1 MKVLVIGSEGQLGS
15 EFQKISKSY
24 DSLSWFF
31 STIKTL
37 DLLRLETINSFLN
50 NINPTVIIN
59 CAAYT
64 NVDKAETESKLANTI
79 NYKAVDIISKWT
91 SENNKK
97 LIHVS
102 TDYVF
107 DGLSNIP
114 LSENSKT
121 KPVNEYGSSKL
132 KGEIAC
138 LKNDSNSIVI
148 RTSWL
153 YSSFGKNFVKTMID
167 LMKKN
172 NSVKVVNDQIG
183 SPTYAYDLAKVI
195 IEIIMNSENK
205 SGLFHYSNEG
215 EISWFEFA
223 RSIKELYNLD
233 CEIIGVSS
241 KEFKTL
247 AKRPK
252 YSLLNK
258 SKIKTTFNLEIPNYK
273 QSLKNCIKLLKMKRN
288 ILVTGG
294 AGFIGSHLVRL
305 LVNKYPTYHIINM
318 DLLTYAGNLENLK
331 DIEHKENYSFVK
343 CDICDFKKVK
353 QVFVDYKIDSSN
365 SLSGRIS
372 CRSFY

>member
-1 MKVLVIGSEGQLGS
+1 MKILVIGSDGQLGL
-15 EFQKISKSY
+15 EFQKISNSFG
-24 DSLSWFF
+24 SLSWIF

-50 NINPTVIIN
+50 NINPTVILN

-64 NVDKAETESKLANTI
+64 NVDKAETEPKLVNTI
-79 NYKAVDIISKWT
+79 NYMAVDIISKWT

-97 LIHVS
+97 LIHIS

-107 DGLSNIP
+107 DGLSKLP

-132 KGEIAC
+132 KGEVAC
-138 LKNDSNSIVI
+138 LKNDPNSIVI

-172 NSVKVVNDQIG
+172 NTVKVVNDQTG
-183 SPTYAYDLAKVI
+183 SPTYANDLAKVI
-195 IEIIMNSENK
+195 IEIILNNKNK

-223 RSIKELYNLD
+223 KSISELYNLN
-233 CEIIGVSS
+233 CEIVGVSS
-241 KEFKTL
+241 KEFKTP

-258 SKIKTTFNLEIPNYK
+258 SKIKTIFNLEIPYYK
-273 QSLKNCIKLLKMKRN
+273 QSLKSCIE
-288 ILVTGG
+288 
-294 AGFIGSHLVRL
+294 
-305 LVNKYPTYHIINM
+305 IIKNE
-318 DLLTYAGNLENLK
+318 A
-331 DIEHKENYSFVK
+331 
-343 CDICDFKKVK
+343 
-353 QVFVDYKIDSSN
+353 
-365 SLSGRIS
+365 
-372 CRSFY
+372 

>member
-1 MKVLVIGSEGQLGS
+1 MKILVIGSEGQLGS

-24 DSLSWFF
+24 NSLSWIF
-31 STIKTL
+31 STINSL
-37 DLLRLETINSFLN
+37 DLSRLETISSFLD
-50 NINPTVIIN
+50 NINPSSIIN

-64 NVDKAETESKLANTI
+64 AVEKAEAETKLANTI
-79 NYKAVDIISKWT
+79 NYRAVKIISKWT
-91 SENNKK
+91 SENKKK
-97 LIHVS
+97 LIHIS

-114 LSENSKT
+114 LTENSKT

-132 KGEIAC
+132 KGEVAC
-138 LKNDSNSIVI
+138 LKNDPNSIVI

-195 IEIIMNSENK
+195 IEIILNNKNK

-215 EISWFEFA
+215 ELSWYEFA
-223 RSIKELYNLD
+223 KSIKEFYKLD

-241 KEFKTL
+241 KEFKTI

-273 QSLKNCIKLLKMKRN
+273 ESLKDCIE
-288 ILVTGG
+288 
-294 AGFIGSHLVRL
+294 
-305 LVNKYPTYHIINM
+305 IIKNE
-318 DLLTYAGNLENLK
+318 A
-331 DIEHKENYSFVK
+331 
-343 CDICDFKKVK
+343 
-353 QVFVDYKIDSSN
+353 
-365 SLSGRIS
+365 
-372 CRSFY
+372 

>member
-15 EFQKISKSY
+15 EFKNISKNY
-24 DSLSWFF
+24 DNILWFF
-31 STIKTL
+31 SITKVL
-37 DLLRLETINSFLN
+37 DLTNLNSINDYLN

-64 NVDKAETESKLANTI
+64 NVDKAEKEIELANII
-79 NYKAVDIISKWT
+79 NYKAVEVISHWT
-91 SENNKK
+91 SDNNKK
-97 LIHVS
+97 LVHVS

-107 DGLSNIP
+107 DGLSNMP

-121 KPVNEYGSSKL
+121 KPLNEYGSSKL
-132 KGEIAC
+132 KGEITC

-195 IEIIMNSENK
+195 IDIIMKSKNK

-215 EISWFEFA
+215 EISWYQFA
-223 RSIKELYNLD
+223 RLIKDLCNLD

-241 KEFKTL
+241 KDFKTI

-252 YSLLNK
+252 YSLLDK
-258 SKIKTTFNLEIPNYK
+258 TKIKKTFNLEIPNYK
-273 QSLKNCIKLLKMKRN
+273 QSLEDCIKVIKN
-288 ILVTGG
+288 E
-294 AGFIGSHLVRL
+294 A
-305 LVNKYPTYHIINM
+305 
-318 DLLTYAGNLENLK
+318 
-331 DIEHKENYSFVK
+331 
-343 CDICDFKKVK
+343 
-353 QVFVDYKIDSSN
+353 
-365 SLSGRIS
+365 
-372 CRSFY
+372 

>member
-15 EFQKISKSY
+15 EIKNFSKTQNSIS
-24 DSLSWFF
+24 WVF
-31 STIKTL
+31 SSIKTL
-37 DLLRLETINSFLN
+37 DLLNLNSIDNYLN
-50 NINPTVIIN
+50 KINPTVVIN

-64 NVDKAETESKLANTI
+64 NVDKAEKEF
-79 NYKAVDIISKWT
+79 YKADIINHKAPELISRWT
-91 SENNKK
+91 NKK
-97 LIHVS
+97 NRKLIQIS

-107 DGLSNIP
+107 DGLSNIS

-138 LKNDSNSIVI
+138 LKNDPNSIII

-153 YSSFGKNFVKTMID
+153 YSSFGKNFVKTMIS
-167 LMKKN
+167 LMKN
-172 NSVKVVNDQIG
+172 NNTVKVVNDQIG
-183 SPTYAYDLAKVI
+183 SPTYANDLAKFI
-195 IEIIMNSENK
+195 IEIIMNSKNK

-223 RSIKELYNLD
+223 KSIKELYNLD

-273 QSLKNCIKLLKMKRN
+273 QSLKNCIE
-288 ILVTGG
+288 
-294 AGFIGSHLVRL
+294 
-305 LVNKYPTYHIINM
+305 IIKNE
-318 DLLTYAGNLENLK
+318 A
-331 DIEHKENYSFVK
+331 
-343 CDICDFKKVK
+343 
-353 QVFVDYKIDSSN
+353 
-365 SLSGRIS
+365 
-372 CRSFY
+372 

>member
-1 MKVLVIGSEGQLGS
+1 MKVLVIGSNGQLGL
-15 EFQKISKSY
+15 EFQKISNIY
-24 DSLSWFF
+24 DSLSWVF

-37 DLLRLETINSFLN
+37 DVSRLDTISHFLN
-50 NINPTVIIN
+50 NINPTIIIN

-64 NVDKAETESKLANTI
+64 SVDKAESESKLANII
-79 NYKAVDIISKWT
+79 NFKAVDIISRWT
-91 SENNKK
+91 SDNNKK

-121 KPVNEYGSSKL
+121 KPVNEYGRSKL
-132 KGEIAC
+132 KGEVAC
-138 LKNDSNSIVI
+138 LKNDPSSIVI

-153 YSSFGKNFVKTMID
+153 YSSFGKNFVKTMIE

-195 IEIIMNSENK
+195 IKIIMNDKNK

-223 RSIKELYNLD
+223 KSIKEFYNLD
-233 CEIIGVSS
+233 CIIIGVSS

-247 AKRPK
+247 AKRPQ

-273 QSLKNCIKLLKMKRN
+273 QSLKNCIEIIRN
-288 ILVTGG
+288 E
-294 AGFIGSHLVRL
+294 A
-305 LVNKYPTYHIINM
+305 
-318 DLLTYAGNLENLK
+318 
-331 DIEHKENYSFVK
+331 
-343 CDICDFKKVK
+343 
-353 QVFVDYKIDSSN
+353 
-365 SLSGRIS
+365 
-372 CRSFY
+372 

>member
-1 MKVLVIGSEGQLGS
+1 MKILVIGSNGQLGL
-15 EFQKISKSY
+15 EFQKISNSY

-37 DLLRLETINSFLN
+37 DLLRLDTISSFLN
-50 NINPTVIIN
+50 DINPSVIIN

-64 NVDKAETESKLANTI
+64 SVDKAETESELADII
-79 NYKAVDIISKWT
+79 NHEAVDIISRWT
-91 SENNKK
+91 SDNNKK

-107 DGLSNIP
+107 DGLSKLP
-114 LSENSKT
+114 LSENSNT
-121 KPVNEYGSSKL
+121 NPINQYGDSKL
-132 KGEIAC
+132 KGEQVC
-138 LKNDSNSIVI
+138 LKNDANSVVI

-172 NSVKVVNDQIG
+172 KSVKVVNDQIG

-195 IEIIMNSENK
+195 LKIIVNYKNE
-205 SGLFHYSNEG
+205 SGLFHYSNDG
-215 EISWFEFA
+215 EISWFDFA

-233 CEIIGVSS
+233 CKIIGLSS

-273 QSLKNCIKLLKMKRN
+273 QSLKNCIE
-288 ILVTGG
+288 
-294 AGFIGSHLVRL
+294 
-305 LVNKYPTYHIINM
+305 IIKNE
-318 DLLTYAGNLENLK
+318 A
-331 DIEHKENYSFVK
+331 
-343 CDICDFKKVK
+343 
-353 QVFVDYKIDSSN
+353 
-365 SLSGRIS
+365 
-372 CRSFY
+372 

>member
-15 EFQKISKSY
+15 EFKNISKNY
-24 DSLSWFF
+24 DNILWLF
-31 STIKTL
+31 STIKVL
-37 DLLRLETINSFLN
+37 DLTNLNSINDYLN

-64 NVDKAETESKLANTI
+64 SVDKAETESKLADFI
-79 NYKAVDIISKWT
+79 NHMAVDIISRWT
-91 SENNKK
+91 SDNNKK
-97 LIHVS
+97 LIHIS

-107 DGLSNIP
+107 DGLSKLP

-138 LKNDSNSIVI
+138 LKNDPNSMVI

-172 NSVKVVNDQIG
+172 NTVKVVNDQIG

-195 IEIIMNSENK
+195 IEIIMCSENK

-215 EISWFEFA
+215 ETSWFEFA

-233 CEIIGVSS
+233 CKIIGVSS

-273 QSLKNCIKLLKMKRN
+273 QSLKNCIE
-288 ILVTGG
+288 
-294 AGFIGSHLVRL
+294 
-305 LVNKYPTYHIINM
+305 IIKNE
-318 DLLTYAGNLENLK
+318 A
-331 DIEHKENYSFVK
+331 
-343 CDICDFKKVK
+343 
-353 QVFVDYKIDSSN
+353 
-365 SLSGRIS
+365 
-372 CRSFY
+372 

>member
-1 MKVLVIGSEGQLGS
+1 MKVLVIGSDGQLGL
-15 EFQKISKSY
+15 EFQKISNSY

-37 DLLRLETINSFLN
+37 DLLKLETINSFLS

-64 NVDKAETESKLANTI
+64 NVDKAETEPKLADLI
-79 NYKAVDIISKWT
+79 NHKAVDIISKWT
-91 SENNKK
+91 SAKNKK
-97 LIHVS
+97 LIHIS

-107 DGLSNIP
+107 DGLSKLP

-121 KPVNEYGSSKL
+121 NPVNQYGSSKL

-138 LKNDSNSIVI
+138 LKNDSSSMVI

-172 NSVKVVNDQIG
+172 HSIKVVNDQIG

-195 IEIIMNSENK
+195 IEIIINSENK

-215 EISWFEFA
+215 ETSWFEFA

-233 CEIIGVSS
+233 CKIIGVSS

-273 QSLKNCIKLLKMKRN
+273 QSLKNCIE
-288 ILVTGG
+288 
-294 AGFIGSHLVRL
+294 
-305 LVNKYPTYHIINM
+305 IIKNE
-318 DLLTYAGNLENLK
+318 A
-331 DIEHKENYSFVK
+331 
-343 CDICDFKKVK
+343 
-353 QVFVDYKIDSSN
+353 
-365 SLSGRIS
+365 
-372 CRSFY
+372 

>member
-1 MKVLVIGSEGQLGS
+1 MKVLVIGSDGQLGL
-15 EFQKISKSY
+15 EFQKISISL
-24 DSLSWFF
+24 DSLSWIF

-50 NINPTVIIN
+50 NINPTVIVN

-64 NVDKAETESKLANTI
+64 NVDKAETEPKLANTI

-91 SENNKK
+91 SKNNKK
-97 LIHVS
+97 LIHIS

-107 DGLSNIP
+107 DGLSKLP
-114 LSENSKT
+114 LSENSIT
-121 KPVNEYGSSKL
+121 NPVNKYGRSKL

-138 LKNDSNSIVI
+138 LKNDPNSIVI

-153 YSSFGKNFVKTMID
+153 YSCFGKNFVKTMIN

-195 IEIIMNSENK
+195 IEIIMNNKNK
-205 SGLFHYSNEG
+205 SGLFHYSNDG

-223 RSIKELYNLD
+223 KSIREFYNLD
-233 CEIIGVSS
+233 CKIIGVSS
-241 KEFKTL
+241 KEFKTI

-258 SKIKTTFNLEIPNYK
+258 SKIKTTFNLEIPDYK
-273 QSLKNCIKLLKMKRN
+273 QSLKNCIE
-288 ILVTGG
+288 
-294 AGFIGSHLVRL
+294 
-305 LVNKYPTYHIINM
+305 IIKNE
-318 DLLTYAGNLENLK
+318 A
-331 DIEHKENYSFVK
+331 
-343 CDICDFKKVK
+343 
-353 QVFVDYKIDSSN
+353 
-365 SLSGRIS
+365 
-372 CRSFY
+372 

>member
-1 MKVLVIGSEGQLGS
+1 MKILVIGSEGQLGS
-15 EFQKISKSY
+15 ELKKISKNHY
-24 DSLSWFF
+24 NVSWFF
-31 STIKTL
+31 SSIKVL
-37 DLLRLETINSFLN
+37 DLSDLNSINNYLSNLN
-50 NINPTVIIN
+50 PYVILN

-64 NVDKAETESKLANTI
+64 NVDKAETEPKLADFI
-79 NYKAVDIISKWT
+79 NHKAVDVISRW
-91 SENNKK
+91 SSDHNKK
-97 LIHVS
+97 LVHIS

-107 DGLSNIP
+107 DGLSKLP

-138 LKNDSNSIVI
+138 LKNDPNSIVI

-183 SPTYAYDLAKVI
+183 SPTYTYDLAKVI
-195 IEIIMNSENK
+195 IEIIMNNKNK

-223 RSIKELYNLD
+223 KSIREFYNLD
-233 CEIIGVSS
+233 CKIIGVSS

-247 AKRPK
+247 AKRPQ

-273 QSLKNCIKLLKMKRN
+273 QSLKNCIE
-288 ILVTGG
+288 
-294 AGFIGSHLVRL
+294 
-305 LVNKYPTYHIINM
+305 IIKNE
-318 DLLTYAGNLENLK
+318 T
-331 DIEHKENYSFVK
+331 
-343 CDICDFKKVK
+343 
-353 QVFVDYKIDSSN
+353 
-365 SLSGRIS
+365 
-372 CRSFY
+372 